1 MLNFNVK
8 GDGMNLEKFHAVRM
22 AENALWESITE
33 FGLVSMRGDVE
44 PLLIR
49 EIGLRIET
57 LKEAARNEK

>member
-1 MLNFNVK
+1 
-8 GDGMNLEKFHAVRM
+8 MNLEKFHAVRM